1 MDILTQKEF
10 RMKITITVPKHVIKS
25 VKEYAKELN
34 GKTPSK
40 EELVKFFEQDI
51 EGLYGDTFE
60 EGIEDAVENYF
71 G

>member
-1 MDILTQKEF
+1 ME
-10 RMKITITVPKHVIKS
+10 ITITVPKHVIKS

-40 EELVKFFEQDI
+40 KELVKFFEQDI
-51 EGLYGDTFE
+51 PGYYSDTFE
-60 EGIEDAVENYF
+60 EGIEGAVECYF

>member
-1 MDILTQKEF
+1 MDILTQKEPQ
-10 RMKITITVPKHVIKS
+10 MKITITVPKHVIKS

-34 GKTPSK
+34 GKVPSK
-40 EELVKFFEQDI
+40 KELMEFFEQDI

-60 EGIEDAVENYF
+60 EGIEGAVENYF